1 MAYIKLKQLRFSNMF
16 SYGADNI
23 IDFDKSRITQLT
35 APNGSGKS
43 SIALILQE
51 TLFNKNIKSIKKAD
65 LLNRWTKN
73 KSWNSRLTF
82 TIDDIEYEINVV
94 RNNNE

>member
-1 MAYIKLKQLRFSNMF
+1 MKKKKSTLKDKSDDW
-16 SYGADNI
+16 YKNI
-23 IDFDKSRITQLT
+23 IRNYL
-35 APNGSGKS
+35 N
-43 SIALILQE
+43 
-51 TLFNKNIKSIKKAD
+51 SIKKAD

-94 RNNNE
+94 RNNNTTKVKLIERTILLSTETIQDYLK